1 MDKNEIVKKEIELP
15 TLPEKT
21 VPLIEALTS
30 ALGIPREVLAP
41 AEEIY
46 YAWRDLPR
54 ELKAIPP
61 NLRNELIARMCIAI
75 STGLFDGAINYA
87 WNATI
92 LHLRQ
97 RVRDFGL
104 PVVSQILQKQFEEKD
119 LIELQDSE
127 LLDLCLKLNLITEDG
142 YFFLNQCRDTRNN
155 FSAAHPTIGKINDR
169 EFITFLNRCVRYALS
184 DESSPKGVDISDFIS
199 AIKGSRFTQE
209 QLKVWIERIDATHDA
224 QRELLFDM
232 LHGIYCDPSS
242 PETTRLNALDI
253 CSAYVPKFTSSIK
266 SNLINRHQD
275 YLAKGD
281 TQRHKASQ
289 QFFEKLGL
297 ISLLTESEQH
307 SVIYKAL
314 KDLWNV
320 HQGINNFYNEPPFAE
335 RLYNLSKQVGIPS
348 TIRETYVNII
358 VCCYIGNGYGVSW
371 AAEPYYEKMI
381 RDFSPSEIQVM
392 IESANKLKSLIG
404 MRLRAYQVC
413 RQRFSQALS
422 SLIDIT
428 SVPESV
434 KMKYEEFARI
444 QLTKRST

>member
-1 MDKNEIVKKEIELP
+1 MKHKELVKKEIELP
-15 TLPEKT
+15 TLPDKT
-21 VPLIEALTS
+21 APLIDALTS
-30 ALGIPREVLAP
+30 ALGIPRDVLAP

-54 ELKAIPP
+54 ELIAIPP

-97 RVRDFGL
+97 RVREFGL
-104 PVVSQILQKQFEEKD
+104 AVVSQILQRQFEERD

-184 DESSPKGVDISDFIS
+184 DEVSPKGVDISDFIS
-199 AIKGSRFTQE
+199 AIKGTRFTEE

-224 QRELLFDM
+224 QRELLFEM

-242 PETTRLNALDI
+242 SEPTRLNALDI
-253 CSAYVPKFTSSIK
+253 CSEYVGKFTSSIK
-266 SNLINRHQD
+266 STLINRHQD

-281 TQRHKASQ
+281 TDRHTSSQ

-297 ISLLTESEQH
+297 ISLLTESERH
-307 SVIYKAL
+307 AVIYKAL
-314 KDLWNV
+314 KDLWQV

-335 RLYNLSKQVGIPS
+335 RLYTLSEQAEIPN
-348 TIRETYVNII
+348 TIKNNYVN
-358 VCCYIGNGYGVSW
+358 VVVSCFMGNGYGVSW
-371 AAEPYYEKMI
+371 AAETYYEKMI
-381 RDFSPSEIQVM
+381 RNFSSAEIQIM
-392 IESANKLKSLIG
+392 IESAKKSNSYIG
-404 MRLRAYQVC
+404 MRLRAYRSC
-413 RQRFSQALS
+413 LQRFVQALS
-422 SLIDIT
+422 SLIDTT
-428 SVPESV
+428 SVPETV
-434 KMKYEEFARI
+434 RMKYEEFTKI

>member
-1 MDKNEIVKKEIELP
+1 MNSREIIKKDIDLP
-15 TLPEKT
+15 ALPDRT
-21 VPLIEALTS
+21 TPLIDELTS
-30 ALGIPREVLAP
+30 ALGIPREVLAT

-54 ELKAIPP
+54 ELRAIPP
-61 NLRNELIARMCIAI
+61 HLRNELIARMCIAI
-75 STGLFDGAINYA
+75 STGLFDGAINYV

-104 PVVSQILQKQFEEKD
+104 PVVSQILQKEFEEKD

-169 EFITFLNRCVRYALS
+169 EFITFLNRCTRYALS
-184 DESSPKGVDISDFIS
+184 DEASPRGVDITHFIA
-199 AIKGSRFTQE
+199 AIKGTRFTQE
-209 QLKVWIERIDATHDA
+209 QLEVWIDRIEATHDA

-242 PETTRLNALDI
+242 SEPTRLNALDI
-253 CSAYVPKFTSSIK
+253 CSKHISKFTSSIK

-281 TQRHKASQ
+281 TERHNVSQ

-297 ISLLTESEQH
+297 LSLLTESERH
-307 SVIYKAL
+307 SVIHKAL
-314 KDLWNV
+314 KTLWQV
-320 HQGINNFYNEPPFAE
+320 YQGLNNFYNEPPFAE
-335 RLYNLSKQVGIPS
+335 RLYNLSKQTGIPN
-348 TIRETYVNII
+348 TIKESYVN
-358 VCCYIGNGYGVSW
+358 VVVSCYLGNGYGTSW
-371 AAEPYYEKMI
+371 AAEPFYSNMI
-381 RDFSPSEIQVM
+381 RDFSPAEIKIM
-392 IESANKLKSLIG
+392 IDSANKTNSLINTK
-404 MRLRAYQVC
+404 LRGYPTC
-413 RQRFSQALS
+413 RQRFIKLLF
-422 SLIDIT
+422 LIDET
-428 SVPESV
+428 SVPDSV
-434 KMKYEEFARI
+434 KRTYKEYKKG
-444 QLTKRST
+444 QLTISST